1 LSAAAIVVLETM
13 RKAHPKSEWVFPS
26 VSTRTDREPTLSSM
40 ALLMTLRR
48 MKRADLTAHGFRSTF
63 RDWAGE
69 MTNFPRE
76 IAEQALAHSLK
87 DKTEAAYRRGD
98 ALEKRRRLMDAWSTF
113 CSASRASAK
122 VVQIRESNG

>member
-1 LSAAAIVVLETM
+1 MFPGASARAN
-13 RKAHPKSEWVFPS
+13 
-26 VSTRTDREPTLSSM
+26 REPTLSSM
-40 ALLMTLRR
+40 VLLMTLRR

-76 IAEQALAHSLK
+76 IAEQALAHTLR

-98 ALEKRRRLMDAWSTF
+98 ALEKRRRLMDAWGAF
-113 CSASRASAK
+113 CATPATKRGAVVALRRAA
-122 VVQIRESNG
+122 EPA